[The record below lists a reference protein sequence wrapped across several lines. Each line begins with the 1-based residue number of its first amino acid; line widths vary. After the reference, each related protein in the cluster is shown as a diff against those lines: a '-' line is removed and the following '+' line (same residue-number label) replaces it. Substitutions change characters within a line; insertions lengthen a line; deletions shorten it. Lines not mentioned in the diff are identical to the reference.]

1 MEQNGGRHNAGMPRT
16 TADAESAPALQ
27 LQPAGLSQVVG
38 FQLAKAELLTRDIF
52 FRHAG
57 EPLGVRPVEYAAL
70 AVVAANP
77 DSSQRRLG
85 NALSLTPPNTTALVA
100 RLEGKGWIERSSSTQ
115 DRRSQALRIT
125 KAGAALVREATKRIT
140 AAEQAELKLSPGE
153 QAILLE
159 LLQKVA
165 LSRRHAD

>member
-1 MEQNGGRHNAGMPRT
+1 MPRT
-16 TADAESAPALQ
+16 PGDAGPAPAHQLQ
-27 LQPAGLSQVVG
+27 LAGLSQVVG
-38 FQLAKAELLTRDIF
+38 FQLVKAELLTRDIF
-52 FRHAG
+52 LRHVG

-70 AVVAANP
+70 ALVAANP
-77 DSSQRRLG
+77 ESSQRRLG
-85 NALSLTPPNTTALVA
+85 SALSLTPPNTTALVA
-100 RLEGKGWIERSSSTQ
+100 RLEAKGWIERSSSAH

-125 KAGAALVREATKRIT
+125 KAGAALVREATRRIS

-165 LSRRHAD
+165 LSHRHAD

>member
-1 MEQNGGRHNAGMPRT
+1 MPRT
-16 TADAESAPALQ
+16 TADAGPVSAHQ
-27 LQPAGLSQVVG
+27 LQQAGLEQVIG
-38 FQLAKAELLTRDIF
+38 YQLAKAELVARDLF

-70 AVVAANP
+70 SLVAANP
-77 DSSQRRLG
+77 DSSQRRVAR
-85 NALSLTPPNTTALVA
+85 ALSLTPPNMTALVT
-100 RLEGKGWIERSSSTQ
+100 RLEANGWIERSSNAQ

-125 KAGAALVREATKRIT
+125 KSGAALVREATRRIA

-159 LLQKVA
+159 LLQKVS
-165 LSRRHAD
+165 LSRKHAD